1 MPTTK
6 QLQKIDAELEIPVKK
21 DEILIRKRGY
31 FLYYNEPNKK
41 RKEVKIH
48 IHTCGFCA
56 WGSGNGRNPIQ
67 AGRNGVWIGPFSKKI
82 QAETF
87 SKNILGLD
95 NVTSH
100 TCC

>member
-6 QLQKIDAELEIPVKK
+6 QLQKIDAELEIPIMK

-41 RKEVKIH
+41 RKDVKIH
-48 IHTCGFCA
+48 INTCGFCA

-67 AGRNGVWIGPFSKKI
+67 PGRNGVWIGPFSKKI

-87 SKNILGLD
+87 SKNILGID
-95 NVTSH
+95 DVTSH